1 MRWGRGCGRSVGS
14 GCAAG
19 AAAGAAGAH
28 QSRPAGHSG
37 SAAGCAGGCGE
48 SPEHKS
54 QPAVSLSPAACAAG
68 AAHRRRPA
76 APSAAQGTDFWV
88 MWARGE
94 QRAHQPKGA
103 VAAEELDR
111 AGLDAPRRRVQPRSA
126 DLAASEGRA
135 EVLDRSPSSGGMP
148 GPVRA
153 KAPPLLPAFTVF
165 SGTDP
170 PPAKGGAAQH
180 LRGAGSA
187 GDAGFGVASLDR
199 EVLIYVGYGCG
210 IRITGRNG
218 PAECGTSCPSAFV
231 PNKRSISRD
240 RVDRQKGLPGLTVDH
255 LI

>member
-1 MRWGRGCGRSVGS
+1 MC
-14 GCAAG
+14 
-19 AAAGAAGAH
+19 
-28 QSRPAGHSG
+28 
-37 SAAGCAGGCGE
+37 
-48 SPEHKS
+48 
-54 QPAVSLSPAACAAG
+54 
-68 AAHRRRPA
+68 
-76 APSAAQGTDFWV
+76 
-88 MWARGE
+88 ARGD

-111 AGLDAPRRRVQPRSA
+111 TGLDAPRRRVQPRSA

-135 EVLDRSPSSGGMP
+135 EVVDRPPSSGGMP

-170 PPAKGGAAQH
+170 APAKGGAAQH

-218 PAECGTSCPSAFV
+218 PAECGTSSPSAFV

-240 RVDRQKGLPGLTVDH
+240 RVDRQKGLPGLAVDH
-255 LI
+255 LNQCGVLSD